1 MTGITGRTRAP
12 IVVGFDGAE
21 ASLIAMRWAVQA
33 ALLHRASMLLVFV
46 VDQLRRAPYSA
57 APDVS
62 PWLKG
67 DADGRALLA
76 CARLEA
82 ARALRAD
89 RVSCELIAGSP
100 AKVLIDRSAGAELL
114 VLGAAYPVYD
124 PANHLPPAMGSVAR
138 ACLHAAACPVVIV
151 PHHWSCMPACA

>member
-1 MTGITGRTRAP
+1 VPGGHADPERPST
-12 IVVGFDGAE
+12 
-21 ASLIAMRWAVQA
+21 
-33 ALLHRASMLLVFV
+33 
-46 VDQLRRAPYSA
+46 APYSA

-62 PWLKG
+62 PWLRG

-76 CARLEA
+76 SARLEA
-82 ARALRAD
+82 APALTAD

-114 VLGAAYPVYD
+114 VLGAAYPVDD
-124 PANHLPPAMGSVAR
+124 PAHHLPTAMGSVAR

-151 PHHWSCMPACA
+151 PHHWSCMPACG